1 MRNGRTC
8 CIMSRMP
15 LPQHQPRRRE
25 NNSAAPR
32 RPPLNL
38 VQKARHFFKMASR
51 NSLTPPNSPPGSLLS
66 DSLDHIDIPYDL
78 DALAQS
84 LALPNDGDPSRD
96 LSSAVSPTIPGHID
110 IPPNFDAAAQ
120 SDISERSGHLP
131 PPIVP
136 AMLDHIAI
144 PYDIDPSS
152 PSESEGPSHNRPS
165 AALPAITDHIDIPRN
180 IETAA
185 QADSAQRSGRHPS
198 TILPAVTN
206 HEEQHPFGILNSIH
220 FRLRIGRDISSANP
234 NALPPAP
241 PARIVQ
247 RNDFKG
253 TPPNGDP
260 NDRLTATTTATTTTY
275 YPVKGVT
282 WEDQVSD
289 NLLGDAM
296 KPTFPP
302 KLEGVVDARQKSEAK
317 TTEDLAG
324 LGAELEA
331 AVLAKREY
339 NERFGAFRTRWSK
352 VQFALADKAEEMRSR
367 VAAAELRPIIGAIGV
382 MFALG
387 KAVDLAAFPG
397 SSFGEF
403 DERACSP
410 QGYLSSLFPELTHR
424 PLAGP
429 VDPWAQAVEVLA
441 PLPSLQWD
449 FSLGGIMAGEKREGL
464 RALWAAAAAGQWE
477 AVDEKTKG
485 ALAVAEELLRRA

>member
-1 MRNGRTC
+1 
-8 CIMSRMP
+8 
-15 LPQHQPRRRE
+15 
-25 NNSAAPR
+25 
-32 RPPLNL
+32 
-38 VQKARHFFKMASR
+38 MASR

-84 LALPNDGDPSRD
+84 LVQSNDGQPSRD
-96 LSSAVSPTIPGHID
+96 LSSALSPATPGHID
-110 IPPNFDAAAQ
+110 MPSNFDAAAQ
-120 SDISERSGHLP
+120 SDIRLP
-131 PPIVP
+131 PVILP
-136 AMLDHIAI
+136 AILDHIDI

-152 PSESEGPSHNRPS
+152 PSESEEPSHNPPS

-180 IETAA
+180 LEIAA
-185 QADSAQRSGRHPS
+185 QTDSAQRSGRHPS

-260 NDRLTATTTATTTTY
+260 NARLTATTITTTTTTTY
-275 YPVKGVT
+275 YPFKGVT

-302 KLEGVVDARQKSEAK
+302 KLEGVVEARQKSEAK

-339 NERFGAFRTRWSK
+339 NEKFGAFRTRWSE
-352 VQFALADKAEEMRSR
+352 VQFALADKAEEMRGR
-367 VAAAELRPIIGAIGV
+367 VDAAKLRPLIGAIGV
-382 MFALG
+382 MFAMG

-429 VDPWAQAVEVLA
+429 VDPWAQAMEVLA